1 MLASGKFRE
10 YLKNPFSVSYRISM
24 ASSENR
30 LLNPINVIML
40 TVLVDMTGF
49 GMIIPLIPFYA
60 QRFASGA
67 SGIGILLA
75 SFSVM
80 QLVFSPFL
88 GRLSDTRGRKPVLL
102 FSILTSIGSFLLFTF
117 ANSYLVLLLSRIVAG
132 LATEGA
138 VAQAYIADI
147 TTSENRSIGIGKLG
161 ASIGVGFILGPVIGG
176 LLSPYGIRA
185 PGAAALLLSIIN
197 LIFVIIFLP
206 EPERLKKSMK
216 KSSFIKDIKDL
227 VSAVKEPITG
237 GVYVVYFIVTLAFSA
252 IPVIVPLLTIEYFS
266 FTEVEM
272 SYVFIFIGLIQVI
285 LQGFGIKLL
294 VSKLGEEKLIVLG
307 PLLLAIGIV
316 LTPLLATIPGFGF
329 STILV
334 ALGVGVTNTAV
345 PSFISLMTAPEK
357 QGSTLGVTQSI
368 GSIARIFGPV
378 IGGYVTELSGIQS
391 SFYFSS
397 VLLFVSFMIGCRLF
411 QACSLKGLLEPLDKR
426 SREDKEPLPIY

>member
-1 MLASGKFRE
+1 
-10 YLKNPFSVSYRISM
+10 
-24 ASSENR
+24 
-30 LLNPINVIML
+30 
-40 TVLVDMTGF
+40 
-49 GMIIPLIPFYA
+49 
-60 QRFASGA
+60 
-67 SGIGILLA
+67 
-75 SFSVM
+75 
-80 QLVFSPFL
+80 
-88 GRLSDTRGRKPVLL
+88 VLL
-102 FSILTSIGSFLLFTF
+102 FSILTSVGSFLLFTF

-161 ASIGVGFILGPVIGG
+161 AAIGVGFILGPVLGG

-197 LIFVIIFLP
+197 LIFVAIFLP

-227 VSAVKEPITG
+227 LSAVKEPIIG
-237 GVYVVYFIVTLAFSA
+237 GVYIIYFIVTLAFAA
-252 IPVIVPLLTIEYFS
+252 IPVIVPLLTIDYFS

-272 SYVFIFIGLIQVI
+272 SYVFIFIGVIQVI

-294 VSKLGEEKLIVLG
+294 VSKLGEEKLIILG

-334 ALGVGVTNTAV
+334 ALGVGITNTAV
-345 PSFISLMTAPEK
+345 PSFVSLMTAPEK
-357 QGSTLGVTQSI
+357 QGSNLGVTQSI
-368 GSIARIFGPV
+368 GSIARIFGPM
-378 IGGYVTELSGIQS
+378 IGGYVTELIGIQS
-391 SFYFSS
+391 SFYISS
-397 VLLFVSFMIGCRLF
+397 ILLVISFIIGCRLF
-411 QACSLKGLLEPLDKR
+411 QACTLKGLLEPLNKR
-426 SREDKEPLPIY
+426 SREDQGPLPIY

>member
-1 MLASGKFRE
+1 VGNLWNG
-10 YLKNPFSVSYRISM
+10 LKNLFSVSYRISM
-24 ASSENR
+24 GSSENR

-102 FSILTSIGSFLLFTF
+102 FSILTSVGSFLLFTF

-161 ASIGVGFILGPVIGG
+161 AAIGVGFILGPVIGG

-185 PGAAALLLSIIN
+185 PGAAALILSIIN
-197 LIFVIIFLP
+197 LVFVIIFLP
-206 EPERLKKSMK
+206 EPERLKKTMK

-237 GVYVVYFIVTLAFSA
+237 GVYIVYFIVTLAFSA

-272 SYVFIFIGLIQVI
+272 SYVFIFIGLIQVV

-294 VSKLGEEKLIVLG
+294 VSKLGEEKLIILG
-307 PLLLAIGIV
+307 PLLLAVGIV

-378 IGGYVTELSGIQS
+378 IGGYIAELSGIQS